1 MKKKKLK
8 NPDRIACS
16 IRLPLWLVEML
27 DAEAMAIFH
36 REHARN
42 QMLVKLLVE
51 RYEAKR
57 AMAEQ
62 GEKHHE
68 K

>member
-1 MKKKKLK
+1 
-8 NPDRIACS
+8 
-16 IRLPLWLVEML
+16 ML